1 MVSLAVRTMAVP
13 DELTSI
19 VVAVGR
25 TLSTLIVAKMAVEM
39 LFAESAA

>member
-1 MVSLAVRTMAVP
+1 MMAVP

-25 TLSTLIVAKMAVEM
+25 SLSTLIVARTAVET
-39 LFAESAA
+39 LLAESAA

>member
-1 MVSLAVRTMAVP
+1 MMAVP

-25 TLSTLIVAKMAVEM
+25 TLSTRIVATTAVER
-39 LFAESAA
+39 LLAESAA